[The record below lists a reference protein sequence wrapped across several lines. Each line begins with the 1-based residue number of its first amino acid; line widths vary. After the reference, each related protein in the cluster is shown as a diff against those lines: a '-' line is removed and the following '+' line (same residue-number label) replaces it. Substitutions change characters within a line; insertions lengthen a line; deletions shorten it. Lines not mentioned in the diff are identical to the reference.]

1 MTSLWVL
8 AVQALIHSSA
18 IDSALGQILS
28 LPEPSAV
35 QQRLAF
41 FLEALMHGQACS
53 ITPGTLAAA
62 VVRIAASAK
71 KDGGQ
76 VCLITC
82 LATPVIAPAPNLYL
96 CKMVTPQGDQLT
108 SNVKI

>member
-1 MTSLWVL
+1 M
-8 AVQALIHSSA
+8 QALIHSSA

-28 LPEPSAV
+28 LPEPSAM
-35 QQRLAF
+35 QQKLAS
-41 FLEALMHGQACS
+41 FLDALMHGQAYS

-71 KDGGQ
+71 KNGGQ
-76 VCLITC
+76 VCFTC

-96 CKMVTPQGDQLT
+96 CKMVAPQGDQWT